1 MSDARPSTPLATLL
15 EWLPTPSEH
24 FLIATL
30 ALVIYLVNARA
41 RRERRAPA
49 SAIAWVM
56 GLALLPYLMLPLY
69 LIFGQRKMPAPPP
82 RRPAG
87 GLRHQGEH
95 WAPELLQSLGLPPPA
110 ATPVRFHADGAQS
123 AAALREVID
132 GARDSLD
139 VCTFL
144 IGNDAFGHATLAHLA
159 ARARD
164 GIRVRLLYDGLSA
177 WSAPRAALRELLAAG
192 AETAVFRP
200 LLALGRTGPRNL
212 RNHRKFVIADG
223 QHLWAGGRNLAAEY
237 FTGTVAAAPWLD
249 LSFDLHGLVAGDAA
263 WQFAQDWSTTCA
275 GNVVLRISAANL
287 PAAADDSP
295 AQFLPSGPDQ
305 PEDTAQL
312 LLVDACFR
320 ATQRVLAIT
329 PYFVPDAALLAA
341 LRLAARRGVAITL
354 VLPASSNHALA
365 DFVRQ
370 RPLREL
376 AAAGAQILLL
386 PGMSHAKAVVV
397 DETLALSGSINL
409 DARSLLLNYE
419 SAVVFYGQAEIH
431 WLAQWILAR
440 AAEGRPFVAQPPGLL
455 RDIAEGALLAVAFQV

>member
-1 MSDARPSTPLATLL
+1 MSSASPSTPLATLL

-24 FLIATL
+24 FLISTL
-30 ALVIYLVNARA
+30 ALLVYLVNARA

-49 SAIAWVM
+49 VAIAWVM

-69 LIFGQRKMPAPPP
+69 LMFGQRKLPLPPP
-82 RRPAG
+82 RPQAG
-87 GLRHQGEH
+87 GVRHEGDH
-95 WAPELLQSLGLPPPA
+95 WAPALLQSLGLPPPA
-110 ATPVRFHADGAQS
+110 ASRVRFHSDGQQS
-123 AAALREVID
+123 AHALREVIA
-132 GARDSLD
+132 GARDTLD

-144 IGNDAFGHATLAHLA
+144 IGDDEFGRAALALLSS
-159 ARARD
+159 RAQA
-164 GIRVRLLYDGLSA
+164 GVRVRLLYDGLSA
-177 WSAPRAALRELLAAG
+177 WSAPRAALNELRAAG
-192 AETAVFRP
+192 AETAVFHP
-200 LLALGRTGPRNL
+200 LFKLGRNGPRNL
-212 RNHRKFVIADG
+212 RNHRKLVIADG

-237 FTGTVAAAPWLD
+237 FTGRGAPAWLD
-249 LSFDLHGLVAGDAA
+249 LSFDVRGLVASDAA
-263 WQFAQDWSTTCA
+263 WQFAQDWANACA
-275 GNVVLRISAANL
+275 GLLSPRVGHATL
-287 PAAADDSP
+287 PAHPDDSP

-341 LRLAARRGVAITL
+341 LRLAARRGVAVTL
-354 VLPASSNHALA
+354 VLPQNSNHGLA
-365 DFVRQ
+365 DFVRN

-376 AAAGAQILLL
+376 AAAGARILML
-386 PGMSHAKAVVV
+386 PVMSHAKAVVI

-419 SAVVFYGQAEIH
+419 SAVVFYGPAEIQ

-440 AAEGRPFVAQPPGLL
+440 AAEGRPFIATPPGLL